1 MTMKTRIEI
10 DAGTMTFSSGLLPEL
25 IAALR
30 CCRPGDL
37 LAVIGR
43 EADIRADFET
53 WCRFTRNTLIDTTTA
68 AGRTRWVIRCSE
80 APAAAAADRP
90 VGSRLWLY
98 TNFDCNLHCDYCCVR
113 SSPKAP
119 RRALGLERVWR
130 IANEAAELGVNE
142 IFVTG
147 GEPFLLPD
155 IGEILAA
162 CAATAATTVLT
173 NGMLLAGRRLET
185 LRSLPRDRVTLQIS
199 LDSPEP
205 ARHDRHRGR
214 GTWARAWSGIER
226 ARAEGFRVRLA
237 ATVST
242 NAEAEEFRRFL
253 DAQQIPD
260 EDRVVRHI
268 ALRGFATRGIALA
281 RADLVPE
288 ITITAD
294 GVYWHPVGAED
305 ADLLV
310 TSDIFPLADAF
321 AAVRRA
327 FDRESEHQ
335 RRLARIFNCA

>member
-10 DAGTMTFSSGLLPEL
+10 DAGVRTFSSGLLPEL

-43 EADIRADFET
+43 EANIGADLEA
-53 WCRFTRNTLIDTTTA
+53 WCRFTRNSLIDSTIE
-68 AGRTRWVIRCSE
+68 AGRTRWVIRCGE
-80 APAAAAADRP
+80 APVSAASDRP

-98 TNFDCNLHCDYCCVR
+98 TNFDCNLRCDYCCVR

-119 RRALGLERVWR
+119 RRALGLERVQR
-130 IANEAAELGVNE
+130 IANEAAELGIGE

-147 GEPFLLPD
+147 GEPFLLSD
-155 IGEILAA
+155 IGGILSACIAA
-162 CAATAATTVLT
+162 APTTVLT
-173 NGMLLAGRRLET
+173 NGMLFAGRRLET
-185 LRSLPRDRVTLQIS
+185 LRSLPRDRLSLQIS
-199 LDSPEP
+199 LDSPTP
-205 ARHDRHRGR
+205 TRHDRHRGT
-214 GTWARAWSGIER
+214 GTWARAWRGIER

-237 ATVST
+237 ATVSSDD
-242 NAEAEEFRRFL
+242 EAEEFSRFL
-253 DAQQIPD
+253 EARQIAD
-260 EDRVVRHI
+260 EDRVIRHI
-268 ALRGFATRGIALA
+268 ALRGFATEGIALA

-310 TSDIFPLADAF
+310 TSNIFPLADAF

-335 RRLARIFNCA
+335 RRLAQIFNCA